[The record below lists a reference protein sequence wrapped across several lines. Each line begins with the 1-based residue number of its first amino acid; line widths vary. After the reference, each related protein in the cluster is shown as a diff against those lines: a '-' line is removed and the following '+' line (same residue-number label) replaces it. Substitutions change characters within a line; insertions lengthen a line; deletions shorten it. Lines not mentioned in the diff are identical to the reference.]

1 MINKKDVLNDKIN
14 NYLLAKSGIA
24 LKKVASDFVFLEAGE
39 KIPTIISLEKKYNL
53 SHGTVQNAIT
63 SLKNLKV
70 IEIENKGK
78 KGAFLKKK
86 NEALLLKIMGIE
98 HLVGCMPLPY
108 SKRYEGLATGLTTS
122 VESAYGI
129 KSSLAFVRG
138 ANNRVDMLL
147 ANRYD
152 YAIVSLFA
160 AKKYI
165 KEHEELT
172 IIKEFGQQSYTGEH
186 VMIFHDKDAK
196 VIKKGMKVGVDT
208 SSVDQMEL
216 TKKVCK
222 GISVQLVNLSYSNV
236 LKKVILGSVD
246 CAIWNK
252 DEIFDKHSNINYM
265 KIDTDK
271 EDTVAAMLVN
281 KNNENVL
288 AILERVIDE
297 AEIIRIQ
304 KQVIDDLLIPT
315 Y

>member
-1 MINKKDVLNDKIN
+1 MISKKDVLEDKLN

-24 LKKVASDFVFLEAGE
+24 LKKVASDFVFLEVGE
-39 KIPTIISLEKKYNL
+39 KIPTVISLEKKYNF

-63 SLKNLKV
+63 SLKDLKA
-70 IEIENKGK
+70 ISIENKGK

-86 NEALLLKIMGIE
+86 NEASLLKIMGIE
-98 HLVGCMPLPY
+98 HIVGCMPLPY

-122 VESAYGI
+122 IENASGI

-138 ANNRVDMLL
+138 ANNRVEMLL

-165 KEHEELT
+165 KQHEELA
-172 IIKEFGQQSYTGEH
+172 IVKEFGLQSYTGEH
-186 VMIFHDKDAK
+186 VVIFHDKDTK
-196 VIKKGMKVGVDT
+196 TIKKGMKVGVDT

-222 GISVQLVNLSYSNV
+222 GIDVKLVNLSYSNV
-236 LKKVILGSVD
+236 LKKVILGGVD
-246 CAIWNK
+246 CAVWNK

-265 KIDTDK
+265 NIDTNK
-271 EDTVAAMLVN
+271 EDTIAAMLIN

-288 AILERVIDE
+288 AVLDRIVNE
-297 AEIIRIQ
+297 AEVQRIQ